1 MSAAPVVI
9 AGAELAEGRKL
20 AAEYDRRYRA
30 YLSAS
35 DAQMPNAE
43 KAFNT
48 AANQLAFWS
57 QRRLMADVVQTP
69 IAAQQQRVA

>member
-1 MSAAPVVI
+1 MPTPSVTI
-9 AGAELAEGRKL
+9 SGAELAEGRKL

-30 YLSAS
+30 YLAAD
-35 DAQMPNAE
+35 DAQMPKAE

-69 IAAQQQRVA
+69 IAETQEAA